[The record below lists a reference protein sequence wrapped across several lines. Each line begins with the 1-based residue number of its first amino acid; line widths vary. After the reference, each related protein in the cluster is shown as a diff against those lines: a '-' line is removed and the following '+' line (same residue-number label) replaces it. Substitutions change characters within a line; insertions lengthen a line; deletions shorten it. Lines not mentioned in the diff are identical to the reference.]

1 MKGLRL
7 VGGIGLITTLGAV
20 GVLWKTQR
28 AVKEALALPENRH
41 RPLQF
46 VARAAAEA
54 TPRHWGGTGIDGIAL
69 VEGGLVA
76 AGASGVFTRE
86 GALDTGLPTLRAIA
100 LASWR
105 GRLVAALESG
115 GFFRR
120 VDGRWEEARSGWGT
134 LHVRTLAETASG
146 ELLIGAR
153 EGLFRSGWG
162 ASRLERLDTHPVRCL
177 ALGSGLLVAGGEQG
191 LWRIEG
197 VAVRRLET
205 PDPWIESVALIED
218 TLFAVS
224 AAGLARG
231 AAAGELTSVRG
242 GEDAVLGIAL
252 GDRFVTLSDS
262 GETLKRFDTAGHFT
276 EDVLPSPG
284 RRVFAIFG
292 VLVVDTRDG
301 LRRRDRGGWVEAL
314 PRPDSLPWPTAHVG
328 ALAFL
333 GDALVAG
340 RFDGG
345 LASAPFGNER
355 LAWHAVEG
363 AAAWGV
369 NALLPA
375 GGALYVASL
384 RGAARFD
391 GQRLQPIAGP
401 GAAFSLAATPEGVA
415 IGYGQGVLLP
425 GERLLS
431 AFHGLPANQATA
443 LASGKSL
450 FVGTPSGL
458 GAIRA
463 RRVEWRVVPG
473 EGKLPNPWVTALW
486 SGPDALYVG
495 TYGGGVVRR
504 DESGRFVSFVETEGM
519 KVSAGGL
526 VSADNDLFLGTE
538 GRGLFRLSA
547 DRQRFEPVR
556 IALPSPFVT
565 ALLAAPGALYVGTDE
580 GVARLSLG
588 EGKR

>member
-7 VGGIGLITTLGAV
+7 VGSLGLIAACGAV
-20 GVLWKTQR
+20 GVLWRTQR
-28 AVKEALALPENRH
+28 AVQEALAPPQDRD
-41 RPLQF
+41 RPLRF
-46 VARAAAEA
+46 VARSVA
-54 TPRHWGGTGIDGIAL
+54 TASPQRWGGTDIEGVEL

-76 AGASGVFTRE
+76 AGASGVYTRE
-86 GALDTGLPTLRAIA
+86 AALDAGLPTLRASA
-100 LASWR
+100 LTSWR
-105 GRLVAALESG
+105 GRLVVALESG

-120 VDGRWEEARSGWGT
+120 VDARWEEARSGWGA

-146 ELLIGAR
+146 QLLIGAR
-153 EGLFRSGWG
+153 EGLFRSAWG
-162 ASRLERLDTHPVRCL
+162 AARLERLDAHPVRCV
-177 ALGSGLLVAGGEQG
+177 ALGPGFLVAGGEQG

-197 VAVRRLET
+197 IAVHRLET
-205 PDPWIESVALIED
+205 PDPWIESAGLVD
-218 TLFAVS
+218 GTLFAVS
-224 AAGLARG
+224 ATGLARG
-231 AAAGELTSVRG
+231 PADGELTAVRG
-242 GEDAVLGIAL
+242 GEDALLGTAL
-252 GDRFVTLSDS
+252 GDRFVTLSET
-262 GETLKRFDTAGHFT
+262 GETLRRFDIAGHFS
-276 EDVLPSPG
+276 EEALPSPG
-284 RRVFAIFG
+284 RHLFSIEG

-314 PRPDSLPWPTAHVG
+314 PRPDALPWPTAHVG

-333 GDALVAG
+333 GDSLVAG

-345 LASAPFGNER
+345 LASAPVGQER
-355 LAWHAVEG
+355 LAWQVVEG
-363 AAAWGV
+363 SAAWGV

-375 GGALYVASL
+375 GGTLYVASL

-391 GQRLQPIAGP
+391 GRQLRPIQGP

-443 LASGKSL
+443 LASGASL

-486 SGPDALYVG
+486 SGPEGLYVG
-495 TYGGGVVRR
+495 TYGGGVARR
-504 DESGRFVSFVETEGM
+504 DESGRFVPFVETEGL
-519 KVSAGGL
+519 KVSPGGL
-526 VSADNDLFLGTE
+526 VPAGGVLFLGTE
-538 GRGLFRLSA
+538 GRGLFRLA
-547 DRQRFEPVR
+547 KDRQRFEAVAV
-556 IALPSPFVT
+556 ALPSPFVT
-565 ALLAAPGALYVGTDE
+565 ALLPAPGALYVGTGE
-580 GVARLSLG
+580 GVARLSLA
-588 EGKR
+588 EPAR